1 MDRLL
6 SCMTPCVYFFRKTS
20 MTPHLDLPTLPSPPS
35 ALSLDGSVSSDETA
49 KRSSIFSRT
58 LTRSRWW
65 AWVGAACVMAVV
77 TFVVCLGFGTQA
89 IPYSRILAVV
99 IGAVV
104 SPFAEQNIGD
114 PTSIILLQVRMPR
127 VVLAFFVGGSLA
139 MVGVALQALLRNPL
153 ADPFVIGISSGA
165 ALGAA
170 IALLFG
176 VGISMGSISALPICA
191 FAGALLALMI
201 MYRISLVQY
210 GFSVYTLLL
219 AGVVLNAIFS
229 AFIMFLTSIADPNRA
244 FGMYAWLMGTLT
256 GPDWPTMGMLLLYL
270 TVGLIV
276 LGTHAQSLNLLTL
289 GEETARSLGVDVER
303 VKKSVFLAA
312 ALLTGA
318 VVSFSGIIGFVG
330 LIIPHAIRLVV
341 SADHRLLLPVGG
353 LAGGMFLMLADTVAR
368 TALSPSEFPVGV
380 ITALVG
386 GPIFL
391 WLLTT
396 RQTQLGMK

>member
-1 MDRLL
+1 M
-6 SCMTPCVYFFRKTS
+6 VVF
-20 MTPHLDLPTLPSPPS
+20 
-35 ALSLDGSVSSDETA
+35 
-49 KRSSIFSRT
+49 
-58 LTRSRWW
+58 
-65 AWVGAACVMAVV
+65 VG
-77 TFVVCLGFGTQA
+77 CLGFGTQP
-89 IPYSRILAVV
+89 ISYSKIITVILGVV
-99 IGAVV
+99 AGTSIDQ
-104 SPFAEQNIGD
+104 SFGD
-114 PTSIILLQVRMPR
+114 PTSVILLHVRMPR

-176 VGISMGSISALPICA
+176 IGVSVWTVSALPVCA
-191 FAGALLALMI
+191 FMGALVSLMV
-201 MYRISLVQY
+201 MYRIASAQF

-229 AFIMFLTSIADPNRA
+229 AFIMFLTSIAEPNRA

-256 GPDWPTMGMLLLYL
+256 GPNWATLGMLVLYL
-270 TVGLIV
+270 GVGLLM
-276 LGTHAQSLNLLTL
+276 LGRHAQALNLLTL
-289 GEETARSLGVDVER
+289 GEETSRSLGVEVEQ

-330 LIIPHAIRLVV
+330 LIIPHAVRLVV
-341 SADHRLLLPVGG
+341 SADHRLLLPVAG
-353 LAGGMFLMLADTVAR
+353 LVGGMFLMMADTVAR

-386 GPIFL
+386 GPVFL

-396 RQTQLGMK
+396 RHTQLGMK

>member
-1 MDRLL
+1 M
-6 SCMTPCVYFFRKTS
+6 K
-20 MTPHLDLPTLPSPPS
+20 PTLDVPPLSPTPA
-35 ALSLDGSVSSDETA
+35 ALSLSQSVPTDASSTA
-49 KRSSIFSRT
+49 ATASGRR
-58 LTRSRWW
+58 LTRSRWFL
-65 AWVGAACVMAVV
+65 WVSAACVVAVV
-77 TFVVCLGFGTQA
+77 VFVGCLGLGTLS
-89 IPYSRILAVV
+89 IPYSKIIAVV
-99 IGAVV
+99 IGSVAG
-104 SPFAEQNIGD
+104 SSMDQGLGD
-114 PTSIILLQVRMPR
+114 PTSVILLQVRMPR
-127 VVLAFFVGGSLA
+127 VLLAFLVGGSLA

-176 VGISMGSISALPICA
+176 VGISIGSISALPVCA
-191 FAGALLALMI
+191 FAGALVSLMI
-201 MYRISLVQY
+201 MYRISSAQF

-229 AFIMFLTSIADPNRA
+229 AFIMFLTSIAEPNRVY
-244 FGMYAWLMGTLT
+244 GMYAWLMGTLI
-256 GPDWPTMGMLLLYL
+256 GPDWTTLGILVLYL
-270 TVGLIV
+270 GVGLVI
-276 LGTHAQSLNLLTL
+276 LGMHAQSLNLLTL
-289 GEETARSLGVDVER
+289 GEETARSLGVEVER

-330 LIIPHAIRLVV
+330 LIIPHAVRLVV
-341 SADHRLLLPVGG
+341 SADHRLLLPVAG
-353 LAGGMFLMLADTVAR
+353 LVGGMFLMMADTVAR
-368 TALSPSEFPVGV
+368 TAVSPSEFPVGV

>member
-1 MDRLL
+1 
-6 SCMTPCVYFFRKTS
+6 VK
-20 MTPHLDLPTLPSPPS
+20 PTIDAPSLSPPPAS
-35 ALSLDGSVSSDETA
+35 LSLESLKSTDVTFDAATVS
-49 KRSSIFSRT
+49 RRT

-65 AWVGAACVMAVV
+65 VWVSSACVLAVV
-77 TFVVCLGFGTQA
+77 VFVGCLGLGTQS
-89 IPYSRILAVV
+89 IPYSRIIAVF
-99 IGAVV
+99 V
-104 SPFAEQNIGD
+104 SSIVGPYTEQGLGD
-114 PTSIILLQVRMPR
+114 PISVILLQVRMPR
-127 VVLAFFVGGSLA
+127 VLLAFLVGGSLA

-176 VGISMGSISALPICA
+176 LGISVGSISALPVCA
-191 FAGALLALMI
+191 FAGALLSLMI
-201 MYRISLVQY
+201 MYRISSAQY

-256 GPDWPTMGMLLLYL
+256 GPDWSTLGILVLYL
-270 TVGLIV
+270 GAGLV
-276 LGTHAQSLNLLTL
+276 LLGMHAQSLNLLTL
-289 GEETARSLGVDVER
+289 GEETARSLGVEVER
-303 VKKSVFLAA
+303 VKKMVFLAA

-330 LIIPHAIRLVV
+330 LIIPHAVRLVV
-341 SADHRLLLPVGG
+341 SADHRLLLPVAGIVGG
-353 LAGGMFLMLADTVAR
+353 IFLMMADTVAR

>member
-1 MDRLL
+1 MV
-6 SCMTPCVYFFRKTS
+6 M
-20 MTPHLDLPTLPSPPS
+20 
-35 ALSLDGSVSSDETA
+35 GSV
-49 KRSSIFSRT
+49 
-58 LTRSRWW
+58 
-65 AWVGAACVMAVV
+65 VGPS
-77 TFVVCLGFGTQA
+77 TEQGLGD
-89 IPYSRILAVV
+89 S
-99 IGAVV
+99 
-104 SPFAEQNIGD
+104 
-114 PTSIILLQVRMPR
+114 TSVILLQVRMPR
-127 VVLAFFVGGSLA
+127 VLLAFFVGGSLA

-176 VGISMGSISALPICA
+176 LGISVGSISALPVCA
-191 FAGALLALMI
+191 FAGALMSLMI
-201 MYRISLVQY
+201 MYRISSAQY

-256 GPDWPTMGMLLLYL
+256 GPDWSTLGILVLYL
-270 TVGLIV
+270 GAGLVI
-276 LGTHAQSLNLLTL
+276 LGMHAQSLNLLTL
-289 GEETARSLGVDVER
+289 GEETARSLGVEVER

-330 LIIPHAIRLVV
+330 LIIPHAVRLVV
-341 SADHRLLLPVGG
+341 SADHRLLLPVAGLVGG
-353 LAGGMFLMLADTVAR
+353 IFLMMADTVAR

>member
-1 MDRLL
+1 MKPILDAPLL
-6 SCMTPCVYFFRKTS
+6 TS
-20 MTPHLDLPTLPSPPS
+20 SPG
-35 ALSLDGSVSSDETA
+35 ALSSEP
-49 KRSSIFSRT
+49 SIATRAALNVALASRRA
-58 LTRSRWW
+58 LTRRRWLL
-65 AWVGAACVMAVV
+65 WVSAACVAAMIIFLA
-77 TFVVCLGFGTQA
+77 CLGLGTQT
-89 IPYSRILAVV
+89 ISYSTILAVLM
-99 IGAVV
+99 GAVTG
-104 SPFAEQNIGD
+104 SSLELGLND
-114 PTSIILLQVRMPR
+114 PTSVILLQVRMPR
-127 VVLAFFVGGSLA
+127 VLLAFLVGGSLA

-170 IALLFG
+170 IAILFG
-176 VGISMGSISALPICA
+176 LGISVGSLAALPVCA
-191 FAGALLALMI
+191 FAGALLSLMI
-201 MYRISLVQY
+201 MYRISSAQY

-229 AFIMFLTSIADPNRA
+229 AFIMFLTSIADPIRA

-256 GPDWPTMGMLLLYL
+256 GPSWPTLGILVLYL
-270 TVGLIV
+270 GVGLII
-276 LGTHAQSLNLLTL
+276 LGMHAQSLNLLTL
-289 GEETARSLGVDVER
+289 GEETARSLGVEVER
-303 VKKSVFLAA
+303 VKKRVFLAS

-330 LIIPHAIRLVV
+330 LIIPHAVRLVV
-341 SADHRLLLPVGG
+341 SADHRLLLPVAG
-353 LAGGMFLMLADTVAR
+353 LVGGMFLMLADTVAR

>member
-1 MDRLL
+1 M
-6 SCMTPCVYFFRKTS
+6 K
-20 MTPHLDLPTLPSPPS
+20 PTLDVPSLRSSSSVLTSTPPVS
-35 ALSLDGSVSSDETA
+35 TGVASGKASVLYQMLTRRRWLLWVSSTCA
-49 KRSSIFSRT
+49 AAMVVF
-58 LTRSRWW
+58 
-65 AWVGAACVMAVV
+65 VG
-77 TFVVCLGFGTQA
+77 CLGFGTQP
-89 IPYSRILAVV
+89 ISYSKIITVILGVV
-99 IGAVV
+99 AGTSIDQ
-104 SPFAEQNIGD
+104 SFGD
-114 PTSIILLQVRMPR
+114 PTSVILLHVRMPR

-176 VGISMGSISALPICA
+176 IGVSVWTVSALPVCA
-191 FAGALLALMI
+191 FMGALVSLMV
-201 MYRISLVQY
+201 MYRIASAQF

-229 AFIMFLTSIADPNRA
+229 AFIMFLTSIAEPNRA

-256 GPDWPTMGMLLLYL
+256 GPNWATLGMLVLYL
-270 TVGLIV
+270 GVGLLM
-276 LGTHAQSLNLLTL
+276 LGRHAQALNLLTL
-289 GEETARSLGVDVER
+289 GEETSRSLGVEVEQ

-330 LIIPHAIRLVV
+330 LIIPHAVRLVV
-341 SADHRLLLPVGG
+341 SADHRLLLPVAG
-353 LAGGMFLMLADTVAR
+353 LVGGMFLMMADTVAR

-386 GPIFL
+386 GPVFL

-396 RQTQLGMK
+396 RHTQLGMK

>member
-1 MDRLL
+1 M
-6 SCMTPCVYFFRKTS
+6 K
-20 MTPHLDLPTLPSPPS
+20 PTLDVPVIASSPAERS
-35 ALSLDGSVSSDETA
+35 AKQAGHTDSHATLELMA
-49 KRSSIFSRT
+49 SRT

-65 AWVGAACVMAVV
+65 IWVSSACCV
-77 TFVVCLGFGTQA
+77 TGIVFIGCLGLGTQA
-89 IPYSRILAVV
+89 IPYAQIIGIVMSAVV
-99 IGAVV
+99 GTSIE
-104 SPFAEQNIGD
+104 PNLGD

-127 VVLAFFVGGSLA
+127 VVLAFLVGGSLA

-176 VGISMGSISALPICA
+176 VGVSMGSISALPVCA
-191 FAGALLALMI
+191 FVGALFSLMV
-201 MYRISLVQY
+201 MYRISSVQV

-229 AFIMFLTSIADPNRA
+229 AFIMFLTSIADPNRV

-256 GPDWPTMGMLLLYL
+256 GPDWSTLGILVLYL
-270 TVGLIV
+270 GAGLIM
-276 LGTHAQSLNLLTL
+276 LGMHAQSLNLLTL
-289 GEETARSLGVDVER
+289 GEETARSLGVEVER
-303 VKKSVFLAA
+303 VKKTVFLAA

-330 LIIPHAIRLVV
+330 LIIPHAVRLVV
-341 SADHRLLLPVGG
+341 SADHRLLLPIAG
-353 LAGGMFLMLADTVAR
+353 LVGGMFLMMADTVAR

-391 WLLTT
+391 WLLTM

>member
-1 MDRLL
+1 V
-6 SCMTPCVYFFRKTS
+6 TVVVF
-20 MTPHLDLPTLPSPPS
+20 
-35 ALSLDGSVSSDETA
+35 
-49 KRSSIFSRT
+49 
-58 LTRSRWW
+58 
-65 AWVGAACVMAVV
+65 VG
-77 TFVVCLGFGTQA
+77 CLGLGTQS
-89 IPYSRILAVV
+89 IPYSRIIAVV
-99 IGAVV
+99 MSSVV
-104 SPFAEQNIGD
+104 EPSTEQGLGD
-114 PTSIILLQVRMPR
+114 PTSVILLQVRMPR
-127 VVLAFFVGGSLA
+127 VLLAFFVGGSLA

-176 VGISMGSISALPICA
+176 LGISVGSISALPVCA
-191 FAGALLALMI
+191 FAGALLSLMI
-201 MYRISLVQY
+201 MYRISAAQY

-256 GPDWPTMGMLLLYL
+256 GPDWSTLGILVLYL
-270 TVGLIV
+270 GAGLV
-276 LGTHAQSLNLLTL
+276 MLGMHAQSLNLLTL
-289 GEETARSLGVDVER
+289 GEETARSLGVEVER

-330 LIIPHAIRLVV
+330 LIIPHAVRLVV
-341 SADHRLLLPVGG
+341 SADHRLLLPVAG
-353 LAGGMFLMLADTVAR
+353 LVGGMFLMMADTVAR

-386 GPIFL
+386 GPVFL

>member
-1 MDRLL
+1 
-6 SCMTPCVYFFRKTS
+6 MTPLDYFSETTF
-20 MTPHLDLPTLPSPPS
+20 MTPHLDTPLLPSSPS
-35 ALSLDGSVSSDETA
+35 ALSLERSVSSGATGN
-49 KRSSIFSRT
+49 RVSVFSRT

-65 AWVGAACVMAVV
+65 AWVSAASVVAVV
-77 TFVVCLGFGTQA
+77 IFVVCLGFGPQP
-89 IPYSRILAVV
+89 ISYSRIIAVV
-99 IGAVV
+99 MGVVV
-104 SPFAEQNIGD
+104 SPFAGQGMSD
-114 PTSIILLQVRMPR
+114 LTSVILLQVRMPR
-127 VVLAFFVGGSLA
+127 VVLAFLVGGSLA

-176 VGISMGSISALPICA
+176 VGISVGSISAVPVCA

-201 MYRISLVQY
+201 MYRISLAQY

-270 TVGLIV
+270 TVGLVV
-276 LGTHAQSLNLLTL
+276 LGMHAQSLNLLTL
-289 GEETARSLGVDVER
+289 GEETARSLGVNVEQ
-303 VKKSVFLAA
+303 VKKRVFLAA

-330 LIIPHAIRLVV
+330 LIIPHAVRLVV
-341 SADHRLLLPVGG
+341 SADHRLLLPVAG
-353 LAGGMFLMLADTVAR
+353 LVGGMFLMLADTVAR
-368 TALSPSEFPVGV
+368 TAVSPSEFPVGV
-380 ITALVG
+380 MTALVG

>member
-1 MDRLL
+1 MK
-6 SCMTPCVYFFRKTS
+6 P
-20 MTPHLDLPTLPSPPS
+20 
-35 ALSLDGSVSSDETA
+35 SLDAPALRPSSKAIPLKSPVLVDAVPSEVA
-49 KRSSIFSRT
+49 SSSRT
-58 LTRSRWW
+58 LTRSRWVFLVSTVFLV
-65 AWVGAACVMAVV
+65 AMLV
-77 TFVVCLGFGTQA
+77 FVLCLGMGTQP
-89 IPYSRILAVV
+89 IPFLKIFSV
-99 IGAVV
+99 IMGAVAGL
-104 SPFAEQNIGD
+104 SYEQGPSD
-114 PTSIILLQVRMPR
+114 STSVILFHVRMPR
-127 VVLAFFVGGSLA
+127 VLLAFFVGGSLA

-176 VGISMGSISALPICA
+176 LGISVGTISALPVCA
-191 FAGALLALMI
+191 FAGALISLMI
-201 MYRISLVQY
+201 MYRISSAQY

-229 AFIMFLTSIADPNRA
+229 AFIMFLTSIAEPNRV

-256 GPDWPTMGMLLLYL
+256 GPDWSTLGILVLYL
-270 TVGLIV
+270 GAGLFI
-276 LGTHAQSLNLLTL
+276 LGRHAQSLNLLTL
-289 GEETARSLGVDVER
+289 GEETARSLGVEVER

-330 LIIPHAIRLVV
+330 LIIPHAVRLVF
-341 SADHRLLLPVGG
+341 SADHRLLLPVAG
-353 LAGGMFLMLADTVAR
+353 LVGGMFLMLADTLAR

>member
-1 MDRLL
+1 
-6 SCMTPCVYFFRKTS
+6 
-20 MTPHLDLPTLPSPPS
+20 
-35 ALSLDGSVSSDETA
+35 
-49 KRSSIFSRT
+49 
-58 LTRSRWW
+58 
-65 AWVGAACVMAVV
+65 
-77 TFVVCLGFGTQA
+77 
-89 IPYSRILAVV
+89 
-99 IGAVV
+99 
-104 SPFAEQNIGD
+104 
-114 PTSIILLQVRMPR
+114 
-127 VVLAFFVGGSLA
+127 

-165 ALGAA
+165 ALGAS

-176 VGISMGSISALPICA
+176 VGISVWSLSALPVCA
-191 FAGALLALMI
+191 FAGGLLSLLI
-201 MYRISLVQY
+201 MYRISSAQF

-229 AFIMFLTSIADPNRA
+229 AFIMFLTSIAEPNRA

-256 GPDWPTMGMLLLYL
+256 GPDWSTLGILMLYL
-270 TVGLIV
+270 GVGLVI
-276 LGTHAQSLNLLTL
+276 LGMHAQSLNLLTL
-289 GEETARSLGVDVER
+289 GEETARSLGVEVER
-303 VKKSVFLAA
+303 VKKGVFLAA

-318 VVSFSGIIGFVG
+318 VVGFSGIIGFVG
-330 LIIPHAIRLVV
+330 LIIPHAVRLVV
-341 SADHRLLLPVGG
+341 SADHRLLLPVAGLVGG
-353 LAGGMFLMLADTVAR
+353 IFLMMADTVAR

>member
-1 MDRLL
+1 M
-6 SCMTPCVYFFRKTS
+6 
-20 MTPHLDLPTLPSPPS
+20 
-35 ALSLDGSVSSDETA
+35 
-49 KRSSIFSRT
+49 
-58 LTRSRWW
+58 
-65 AWVGAACVMAVV
+65 VV
-77 TFVVCLGFGTQA
+77 FLGCLGFGTQA
-89 IPYSRILAVV
+89 ISYSKIMAVIMGSV
-99 IGAVV
+99 AGL
-104 SPFAEQNIGD
+104 SMDQDLGD
-114 PTSIILLQVRMPR
+114 PTSVILLHVRMPR

-176 VGISMGSISALPICA
+176 VGISVWAVSALPVCA
-191 FAGALLALMI
+191 FTGALLALII
-201 MYRISLVQY
+201 MYRISSAQF

-244 FGMYAWLMGTLT
+244 FGMYAWLMGTLS
-256 GPDWPTMGMLLLYL
+256 GPDWATLGILAIYL
-270 TVGLIV
+270 GVGLCL
-276 LGTHAQSLNLLTL
+276 LGLHAQALNLLTL
-289 GEETARSLGVDVER
+289 GEETARSLGVEVER
-303 VKKSVFLAA
+303 VKKSVFLAS

-330 LIIPHAIRLVV
+330 LIVPHAVRLVV
-341 SADHRLLLPVGG
+341 SADHRLLLPVAG
-353 LAGGMFLMLADTVAR
+353 LVGGMFLMLADTVAR

-396 RQTQLGMK
+396 RQPQLGMK